1 MFPPSLSIF
10 SLSVFSYTSPLQTS
24 PLRAEETY
32 PTRRS
37 FNFPPV
43 SFTFFHFVPFSL
55 SLSLL
60 LSFSFS
66 FFSIHFF
73 CALSFHS
80 FPRIVLKKKKEN
92 AETIRKQTVIPV
104 DREERE
110 REKKTLFD
118 QRAFRR
124 FFFHP
129 PLRNVS
135 RFSPISGISNV
146 APVNIHIFIHRCT
159 AQETRWIFFHR
170 VIQLFVR
177 RF

>member
-24 PLRAEETY
+24 PLRAGETY

-55 SLSLL
+55 SLSLTFFLFFFFFDPFL
-60 LSFSFS
+60 LCSFVP
-66 FFSIHFF
+66 FFSTY
-73 CALSFHS
+73 C
-80 FPRIVLKKKKEN
+80 VKKKKEN

-159 AQETRWIFFHR
+159 VQETRWIFFHR